1 MAFPV
6 PTSLSPSRVDAF
18 TTCPLAFRFASIEKL
33 PEPPS
38 IHATKGSLVHR
49 ALELLFTE
57 DPADRTLTTALSALD
72 RAVTE
77 YQTDPE
83 FTLLAL
89 SPEAEATFVDDA
101 ERLVRKYFTM
111 EDPTAIREI
120 GIELRLEVQV
130 GALTL
135 RGIIDRLELD
145 DEGGLVVTD
154 YKTGRPPFSSQ
165 EQSKLAGV
173 HFYAFMCQQL
183 FGRRPSRVQLL
194 YLSTGET
201 IVARPT
207 EQSVKFLPRRT
218 LAVFNAVEKA
228 CLAGDFRP
236 HTSNLCKVCAFQQWC
251 PAFGGDPERAAAEA
265 PAVFATLGPPSG
277 AVAGA
282 VAPTTEAS
290 DDLRASDDLAPVGH
304 AAGVA

>member
-18 TTCPLAFRFASIEKL
+18 TTCPLQFRFASIEKL

-49 ALELLFTE
+49 ALELLFVE
-57 DPADRTLTTALSALD
+57 DAADRTLEVALSSLD

-77 YQTDPE
+77 FQSDPE
-83 FTLLAL
+83 FTLLRL
-89 SPEAEATFVDDA
+89 SPEAEAAFVDEA
-101 ERLVRKYFTM
+101 EVLVRRYFTM
-111 EDPTAIREI
+111 EDPRAIREI
-120 GIELRLEVQV
+120 GIELRLEVAV

-135 RGIIDRLELD
+135 SGIIDRLELD
-145 DEGGLVVTD
+145 EDGELVVTD
-154 YKTGRPPFSSQ
+154 YKTGRPPGQSN

-173 HFYAFMCQQL
+173 HFYAFLCQQL
-183 FGRRPSRVQLL
+183 FGRRPSRVQLM

-207 EQSVKFLPRRT
+207 EQSVNFLPRRT
-218 LAVFNAVEKA
+218 LAVFSAVEKA
-228 CLAGDFRP
+228 CTTGRFQPR
-236 HTSNLCKVCAFQQWC
+236 TSNLCKVCAFQPWC
-251 PAFGGDPERAAAEA
+251 PSFGGDPERAATEAPLAFAGLEPAVAAEVAAHVAEA
-265 PAVFATLGPPSG
+265 N
-277 AVAGA
+277 
-282 VAPTTEAS
+282 
-290 DDLRASDDLAPVGH
+290 DDLDPLGQ

>member
-57 DPADRTLTTALSALD
+57 DPAQRTLETALSALD

-77 YQTDPE
+77 FQSDPE

-89 SPEAEATFVDDA
+89 SPEAEAAFVDEA
-101 ERLVRKYFTM
+101 EVLVRRYFTM
-111 EDPTAIREI
+111 EDPRAVREI
-120 GIELRLEVQV
+120 GIELRLEVAV
-130 GALTL
+130 GALSL

-145 DEGGLVVTD
+145 DNGELVVTD
-154 YKTGRPPFSSQ
+154 YKTGRAPWASN

-173 HFYAFMCQQL
+173 HFYAFLCQQL
-183 FGRRPSRVQLL
+183 FGRRPARVQLM
-194 YLSTGET
+194 YLSSGET

-207 EQSVKFLPRRT
+207 EQSVNFLPRRT
-218 LAVFNAVEKA
+218 LAVFSAVEKA
-228 CLAGDFRP
+228 CVSGEFRP
-236 HTSNLCKVCAFQQWC
+236 RPSNLCKVCAFQQWC
-251 PAFGGDPERAAAEA
+251 PA
-265 PAVFATLGPPSG
+265 
-277 AVAGA
+277 
-282 VAPTTEAS
+282 
-290 DDLRASDDLAPVGH
+290 
-304 AAGVA
+304 